1 MFYYFL
7 ATLIVILGLVA
18 VYFAIKLLSNTGWL
32 LGWLKGMVGL
42 ALFAIAALFVLVAFD
57 LLGYKH
63 VLNDKPI
70 ATLSFERLGPQ
81 SYRAI
86 LVESDGVESRFDLSG
101 DQWQLDA
108 RIIRWSSLVAAWGV
122 KPAYRLD
129 RLAGRYYSLEKE
141 RQNTRTVYS
150 LIDTET
156 DSSVDV
162 WPVLQASSAWLPID
176 AQYGSAT
183 YLPMDD
189 GALYSISLSYA
200 GLVSKPLNERA
211 EAAVKRWQ

>member
-1 MFYYFL
+1 MFYYAL
-7 ATLIVILGLVA
+7 AILIVILGLVA
-18 VYFAIKLLSNTGWL
+18 LYFAAKLLSNSHWL
-32 LGWLKGMVGL
+32 LGWLKGMFGL
-42 ALFAIAALFVLVAFD
+42 FLVSVAILFVLVAFD

-86 LVESDGVESRFDLSG
+86 LVESDGVETRFDLSG

-108 RIIRWSSLVAAWGV
+108 RVIRWSSFVAGWGV

-150 LIDTET
+150 LIDE
-156 DSSVDV
+156 DAGSGVDV
-162 WPVLQASSAWLPID
+162 WPVLQASSEWLPID

-189 GALYSISLSYA
+189 GTLYSISLSYA
-200 GLVSKPLNERA
+200 GLVGKPLNERA